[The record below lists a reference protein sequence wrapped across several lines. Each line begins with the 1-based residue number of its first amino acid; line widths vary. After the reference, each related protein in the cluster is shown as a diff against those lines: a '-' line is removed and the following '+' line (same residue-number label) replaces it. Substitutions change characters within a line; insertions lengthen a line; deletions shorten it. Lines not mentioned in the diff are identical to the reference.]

1 MKFLAATTCLIAIP
15 HLALAQSAE
24 NPLSY
29 QVLLRM
35 SGGLLLVVALVFAA
49 AWGVRRFGRL
59 PTAGSGT
66 LQLLGGIAVGQRERV
81 VLIKAGNERLLL
93 GVAPGR
99 VQMLHTLAGD
109 GEMHEA
115 FESADADEQNDSP
128 GPSGVEDS
136 FHLKLRGLLKRGGV
150 R

>member
-1 MKFLAATTCLIAIP
+1 MRFFAATICLIAIP
-15 HLALAQSAE
+15 QLALAQGAE
-24 NPLSY
+24 DPLSY

-59 PTAGSGT
+59 PTAGSSA

-99 VQMLHTLAGD
+99 VQMLHTLAG
-109 GEMHEA
+109 ETQEA
-115 FESADADEQNDSP
+115 PESATAIEP
-128 GPSGVEDS
+128 GEVPEPRAEEES
-136 FHLKLRGLLKRGGV
+136 FHLKLRGLLKRGGD

>member
-1 MKFLAATTCLIAIP
+1 MRFFATTVCLIALP
-15 HLALAQSAE
+15 QLVLAQGAE
-24 NPLSY
+24 DPLSY

-49 AWGVRRFGRL
+49 AWGVRRYGRL
-59 PTAGSGT
+59 PTAGNGT

-81 VLIKAGNERLLL
+81 VLIRAGNERLLL

-99 VQMLHTLAGD
+99 VQMLHALEDET
-109 GEMHEA
+109 HEA
-115 FESADADEQNDSP
+115 PESVDADATTEVLEPRS
-128 GPSGVEDS
+128 EEES
-136 FHLKLRGLLKRGGV
+136 FHLKLRGLLKRGSI

>member
-1 MKFLAATTCLIAIP
+1 MRLLAATICLIAIP
-15 HLALAQSAE
+15 QLALAQGAE
-24 NPLSY
+24 DPLSY

-35 SGGLLLVVALVFAA
+35 SGGLLLVVGLVFAA

-59 PTAGSGT
+59 PAAGSGT
-66 LQLLGGIAVGQRERV
+66 LKLLGGIAVGQRERV

-99 VQMLHTLAGD
+99 VQMLHTLAGETQEAPQSAAPNETAEVPEPRA
-109 GEMHEA
+109 GEE
-115 FESADADEQNDSP
+115 
-128 GPSGVEDS
+128 S

>member
-1 MKFLAATTCLIAIP
+1 MNFIARTSCLIAIP
-15 HLALAQSAE
+15 QFALAQGAE
-24 NPLSY
+24 DPMSY

-59 PTAGSGT
+59 PTAGNST
-66 LQLLGGIAVGQRERV
+66 LRLLGGIAVGQRERV
-81 VLIKAGNERLLL
+81 VLIKAGNQRLLL

-109 GEMHEA
+109 AQDAPEL
-115 FESADADEQNDSP
+115 SVADEAAAEPESPDTHDTFQN
-128 GPSGVEDS
+128 
-136 FHLKLRGLLKRGGV
+136 KLRGLLKRGGV

>member
-1 MKFLAATTCLIAIP
+1 MKLRAAIACLACMPPVAF
-15 HLALAQSAE
+15 AQGVE
-24 NPLSY
+24 DPLSY

-49 AWGVRRFGRL
+49 AWGLRRFGRL
-59 PTAGSGT
+59 PTAGSST

-81 VLIKAGNERLLL
+81 VLIKAGNEKLLL

-99 VQMLHTLAGD
+99 VQMLHTLHDDAQESLDVAPIIEQIDTSSAPAAAD
-109 GEMHEA
+109 G
-115 FESADADEQNDSP
+115 FQQ
-128 GPSGVEDS
+128 
-136 FHLKLRGLLKRGGV
+136 KLRGLLKRSGV

>member
-1 MKFLAATTCLIAIP
+1 MRFLATTTCLLAIP
-15 HLALAQSAE
+15 QLALAQGPE
-24 NPLSY
+24 DPFSY

-99 VQMLHTLAGD
+99 VQMLHTLV
-109 GEMHEA
+109 GETREPP
-115 FESADADEQNDSP
+115 ESAAADEP
-128 GPSGVEDS
+128 GALPVPRGAEDS
-136 FHLKLRGLLKRGGV
+136 FQHKLRGLLKRGGM